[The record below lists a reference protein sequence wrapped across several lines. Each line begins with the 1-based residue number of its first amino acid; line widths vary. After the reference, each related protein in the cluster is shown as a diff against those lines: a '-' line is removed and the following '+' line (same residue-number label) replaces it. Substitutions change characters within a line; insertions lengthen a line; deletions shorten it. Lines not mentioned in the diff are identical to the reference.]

1 MMEQA
6 TCVRVEDAVDEVADQ
21 LISLVKTI
29 PDARRQVP
37 NCPGSTIAD
46 VMAHLVT
53 VTPRYEAGP
62 QGGGD
67 WVDTPVQLPAL
78 NARQMQRVDT
88 REVHELA
95 AQLLAALRSL
105 RMTIDSFSDP
115 TPTFHFHGGELV
127 DAYSALGI
135 LLGELIVHGYDIAS
149 SLGSP
154 WPIVPS
160 HVGMV
165 VDGINPILPGWLD
178 ARRSDRHNATYEL
191 RLRGQATHVYAFSD
205 GILQVNPPDP
215 PPIDVHISGD
225 PVATLLVLY
234 KRRSQWPSI
243 LTGKLLAWGRRP
255 WLALTF
261 GSRIHRP

>member
-1 MMEQA
+1 VDPA
-6 TCVRVEDAVDEVADQ
+6 TRLRVQDAIDEVAEQ
-21 LISLVKTI
+21 VISLLRTI

-37 NCPGSTIAD
+37 NCPGWTVAD
-46 VMAHLVT
+46 VIAHLVT

-67 WVDTPVQLPAL
+67 WVDTPAQLPAL
-78 NARQMQRVDT
+78 NAQQMQRVAT
-88 REVHELA
+88 REVDELA

-105 RMTIDSFSDP
+105 RTTIDSFGDP
-115 TPTFHFHGGELV
+115 APTFHFHGGEVV
-127 DAYSALGI
+127 DANAALGI

-149 SLGSP
+149 SVGSP
-154 WPIVPS
+154 WPIVAS
-160 HVGMV
+160 HVSIV

-178 ARRSDRHNATYEL
+178 VRRSAGHNATYEL

-205 GILQVNPPDP
+205 GILQVNPPEP

-225 PVATLLVLY
+225 PAATLLVIY
-234 KRRSQWPSI
+234 KRRSRWPSI